1 MLRARVAELKKFLG
15 SSSPEVAKVALRVRA
30 FVLMEAP
37 LANEFVYET
46 GNAVEMGYGFTKRP
60 ADAFCRI
67 AVRDRWV
74 DLGFDR
80 GSLLADPAGVLE
92 GSGSRV
98 RHVRIENLDDLRK
111 PQVGRFLRAAMK
123 AAPDGAAEEFGERSA
138 PGAVI
143 GAVHSRK
150 RRPRRRKEEA

>member
-1 MLRARVAELKKFLG
+1 MLRAPGAVLKRFLG

-30 FVLMEAP
+30 FVLTEAP

-46 GNAVEMGYGFTKRP
+46 DNALEMGYGFTERP
-60 ADAFCRI
+60 GDAFCHI

-74 DLGFDR
+74 DLGFNR

-98 RHVRIENLDDLRK
+98 RHLRIEDLDDLRK
-111 PQVGRFLRAAMK
+111 PQVGRFLRAAMS
-123 AAPDGAAEEFGERSA
+123 AAPVGAAGESGAHPA
-138 PGAVI
+138 PRPGIA
-143 GAVHSRK
+143 AVHPRK
-150 RRPRRRKEEA
+150 RPRERKEEA

>member
-1 MLRARVAELKKFLG
+1 MLRAPAAELRKFLG

-30 FVLMEAP
+30 FVLTEAP
-37 LANEFVYET
+37 LANEFVYE
-46 GNAVEMGYGFTKRP
+46 ADDVVEMGYGFTKRP

-67 AVRDRWV
+67 AVHDRWV

-80 GSLLADPAGVLE
+80 GSLPADPTGVLE

-98 RHVRIENLDDLRK
+98 RHIRIEDLDDLRK

-123 AAPDGAAEEFGERSA
+123 AAPDGHEEET
-138 PGAVI
+138 
-143 GAVHSRK
+143 
-150 RRPRRRKEEA
+150 